1 MTRGSVVL
9 DESCFVD
16 FYWLEGRSGLLIW
29 GENKIEDELE
39 PELESGSGSE
49 SDPTRRP
56 DPI

>member
-1 MTRGSVVL
+1 MVL